1 MSFTTINLKTIGDER
16 GSLIAL
22 ENNAEIPF
30 EVKRVYYIFGT
41 QKGVE
46 RGFHAHKVLRQMAIC
61 VSGSCTIRMED
72 ASDKGEVVL
81 ATPEQALMIEPMQW
95 HEMYNFSPDCVL
107 MVLAND
113 VYDESDYIRNYEA
126 YKRLIGHE

>member
-22 ENNAEIPF
+22 ENNAEVPF

-41 QKGVE
+41 QKDVE
-46 RGFHAHKVLRQMAIC
+46 RGFHAHKALRQMAIC
-61 VSGSCTIRMED
+61 VSGSCSIRMED
-72 ASDKGEVVL
+72 ASGKGEVVL
-81 ATPEQALMIEPMQW
+81 AMPEQALMIEPMQW
-95 HEMYNFSPDCVL
+95 HEMYDFSADCVL

-113 VYDESDYIRNYEA
+113 VYDESDYIRNYEI